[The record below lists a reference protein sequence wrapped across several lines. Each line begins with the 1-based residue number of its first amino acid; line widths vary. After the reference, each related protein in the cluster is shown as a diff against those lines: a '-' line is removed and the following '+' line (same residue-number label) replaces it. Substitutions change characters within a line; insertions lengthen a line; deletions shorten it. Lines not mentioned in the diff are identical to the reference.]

1 MTIAVTGSIAT
12 DNLMRF
18 PGRFSEH
25 LLAEH
30 LQKVS
35 LSFLVD
41 DLVIHRG
48 GVAGNIA
55 FAIGVLGGDVALVGA
70 AGDDFDDYR
79 NGCSRHGV
87 NCDNV
92 LISKTAHTARFTCTT
107 DLDMAQ
113 IASFYPGA
121 MSEARNIKLADVV
134 SSIGTPDLVI
144 IGANDPDAMVVHT
157 EECRKLGLRFA
168 ADPSQQLP
176 RLSGEE
182 IDKLIDGAEYLFTN
196 DYEWELLL
204 SKTGWSESDVQGKV
218 DLRVTTLGAKGVDIV
233 ERDGTT
239 THVDVVPENSQT
251 DPTGVGDAFR
261 AGFLTGRSA
270 GLSLERSAQL
280 GSLVAVL
287 VLESTGTQ
295 EWDWDR
301 EVAEDPAGRRVR
313 RGRGRRD
320 RRRAGL
326 VRCDSGSLKP
336 AHARRNSASVRVAA
350 VRAATGY
357 MRLADLRHHAAFDED
372 RVPKHED
379 QHGPQP
385 AAVIAGATSVLVE
398 HPAHGDRVDKVDQVN
413 WPATSPTIA

>member
-18 PGRFSEH
+18 PGKFSEQ
-25 LLAEH
+25 LLPEH

-70 AGDDFDDYR
+70 AGDDFADYR
-79 NGCSRHGV
+79 EWLQTHGV

-92 LISKTAHTARFTCTT
+92 LISESAHTARFTCTT
-107 DLDMAQ
+107 DVDMAQ

-134 SSIGTPDLVI
+134 GAIGTPELVI
-144 IGANDPDAMVVHT
+144 IGANDPEAMQVHT
-157 EECRKLGLRFA
+157 EECRKLGLPFA
-168 ADPSQQLP
+168 ADPSQQLA
-176 RLSGEE
+176 RLSGDE
-182 IDKLIDGAEYLFTN
+182 IRKLIDGAKYLFTN
-196 DYEWELLL
+196 DYEWDLML
-204 SKTGWSESDVQGKV
+204 SKTGWTEADVMAQV
-218 DLRVTTLGAKGVDIV
+218 ELRVTTLGPKGVDVV
-233 ERDGTT
+233 EPNGTSI
-239 THVDVVPENSQT
+239 HVDVVPETSQV

-270 GLSLERSAQL
+270 GLGLERSAQL

-295 EWDWDR
+295 EWTWDHAAAQTR
-301 EVAEDPAGRRVR
+301 LAGAYGEDAAAEI
-313 RGRGRRD
+313 
-320 RRRAGL
+320 
-326 VRCDSGSLKP
+326 
-336 AHARRNSASVRVAA
+336 AA
-350 VRAATGY
+350 V
-357 MRLADLRHHAAFDED
+357 LA
-372 RVPKHED
+372 
-379 QHGPQP
+379 
-385 AAVIAGATSVLVE
+385 
-398 HPAHGDRVDKVDQVN
+398 
-413 WPATSPTIA
+413 

>member
-18 PGRFSEH
+18 PGRFSEQ
-25 LLAEH
+25 LLADH

-55 FAIGVLGGDVALVGA
+55 YAIGVLGGDVALVGA
-70 AGDDFDDYR
+70 AGDDFGDYR
-79 NGCSRHGV
+79 EWLKGHGV
-87 NCDNV
+87 NCDHV
-92 LISKTAHTARFTCTT
+92 LVSKTAHTARFVCTT
-107 DLDMAQ
+107 DLEMAQ

-157 EECRKLGLRFA
+157 EECRKLGLPFA
-168 ADPSQQLP
+168 ADPSQQLA

-182 IDKLIDGAEYLFTN
+182 ISKLIDGATYLFTN
-196 DYEWELLL
+196 DYEWDLLL
-204 SKTGWSESDVQGKV
+204 SKTGWSEADVLAQV
-218 DLRVTTLGAKGVDIV
+218 DLRVTTLGADGADIV
-233 ERDGTT
+233 NRDGSKI
-239 THVDVVPENSQT
+239 HIGVVPETSKV

-261 AGFLTGRSA
+261 AGFLTGRSS

-295 EWDWDR
+295 EWTWDR
-301 EVAEDPAGRRVR
+301 QVATTRLAGAYGEDA
-313 RGRGRRD
+313 
-320 RRRAGL
+320 A
-326 VRCDSGSLKP
+326 
-336 AHARRNSASVRVAA
+336 AEIAA
-350 VRAATGY
+350 VLT
-357 MRLADLRHHAAFDED
+357 
-372 RVPKHED
+372 
-379 QHGPQP
+379 
-385 AAVIAGATSVLVE
+385 
-398 HPAHGDRVDKVDQVN
+398 
-413 WPATSPTIA
+413 

>member
-18 PGRFSEH
+18 PGRFSEQ
-25 LLAEH
+25 LLADH

-55 FAIGVLGGDVALVGA
+55 YAIGVLGGDVALVGA
-70 AGDDFDDYR
+70 AGDDFGDYR
-79 NGCSRHGV
+79 EWLKGHGV
-87 NCDNV
+87 NCDHV
-92 LISKTAHTARFTCTT
+92 LVSKTAHTARFVCTT
-107 DLDMAQ
+107 DLEMAQ

-157 EECRKLGLRFA
+157 EECRKLGLPFA
-168 ADPSQQLP
+168 ADPSQQLA

-182 IDKLIDGAEYLFTN
+182 ISKLIDGATYLFTN
-196 DYEWELLL
+196 DYEWDLLL
-204 SKTGWSESDVQGKV
+204 SKTGWSEADVLAQV
-218 DLRVTTLGAKGVDIV
+218 DLRVTTLGADGADIV
-233 ERDGTT
+233 NRDGSKI
-239 THVDVVPENSQT
+239 HIGVVPETSKV

-261 AGFLTGRSA
+261 AGFLTGRSS

-295 EWDWDR
+295 EWVWDR
-301 EVAEDPAGRRVR
+301 EIAATRLAGAYGEDAAAEI
-313 RGRGRRD
+313 
-320 RRRAGL
+320 
-326 VRCDSGSLKP
+326 
-336 AHARRNSASVRVAA
+336 AA
-350 VRAATGY
+350 VLT
-357 MRLADLRHHAAFDED
+357 
-372 RVPKHED
+372 
-379 QHGPQP
+379 
-385 AAVIAGATSVLVE
+385 
-398 HPAHGDRVDKVDQVN
+398 
-413 WPATSPTIA
+413 

>member
-18 PGRFSEH
+18 PGRFSEQ
-25 LLAEH
+25 LLADH

-79 NGCSRHGV
+79 QWLQSHSV

-92 LISKTAHTARFTCTT
+92 LISETAHTARFTCTT
-107 DLDMAQ
+107 DIDMAQ

-134 SSIGTPDLVI
+134 ASIGEPDLVI
-144 IGANDPDAMVVHT
+144 IGANDPDAMVAHT
-157 EECRKLGLRFA
+157 EECRKLGLPFA

-176 RLSGEE
+176 RLSGDE
-182 IDKLIDGAEYLFTN
+182 IDKLVAGAAYLFTN

-204 SKTGWSESDVQGKV
+204 NKTGWSEADVQRKV
-218 DLRVTTLGAKGVDIV
+218 GLRVTTLGPKGVDIV
-233 ERDGTT
+233 EPDGTT
-239 THVDVVPENSQT
+239 THVGVVPETSQT

-261 AGFLTGRSA
+261 AGFLTGSSA

-295 EWDWDR
+295 NWDWNR
-301 EVAEDPAGRRVR
+301 ETAVTRLAGAY
-313 RGRGRRD
+313 GD
-320 RRRAGL
+320 DA
-326 VRCDSGSLKP
+326 
-336 AHARRNSASVRVAA
+336 ASEIAA
-350 VRAATGY
+350 V
-357 MRLADLRHHAAFDED
+357 LA
-372 RVPKHED
+372 
-379 QHGPQP
+379 
-385 AAVIAGATSVLVE
+385 
-398 HPAHGDRVDKVDQVN
+398 
-413 WPATSPTIA
+413 